1 MSLACLMG
9 NEKRAYFTADT
20 RECATVDG
28 QLYQMNDNAKKIFN
42 IDNKIIFISGY
53 SALCKEVIE
62 DFEVDTD
69 HSIERLQDIIKE
81 HGRSFETLYPNHVDI
96 LGAGYMDCTVVT
108 SVKIEDKYQ
117 NILYNFNSTN
127 NFELFEYP
135 ITKKDGYI
143 FATAGVLG
151 QEATDI
157 GNSLKEKLDPV
168 DVFKTIYNKLSCEAV
183 GGSFEMYEF
192 DNVRGVISHNTYKI
206 EDKKELLKYE
216 DYKPNNGHYILG
228 NKLQIS
234 DDRGT
239 LTIEGNLLTITD
251 DSKKTKV
258 QLGEY
263 TKGSFGLKL
272 YGPKGDVVLDEN
284 GIVQVDSIQVVDNV
298 DSSHGLKLK
307 FYVDDGMISIRKVML
322 NITLERFRAHSK
334 GALSKIIDLNTTRSE
349 RIDLTTTLERSF
361 ASKSTLPENVSG
373 NTETDG
379 TYISGVGGHNH
390 GIPDGTQL
398 LVSGGRTV
406 SWSTSGGH
414 RHPISLNSHSH
425 SFTVPAHSHDISMPE
440 HAHSISM
447 PSHSH
452 DIDYG
457 IYESSYATGV
467 RISIDG
473 VIRGGTYSSSENTVD
488 ITQWITTTGWHTIEL
503 TSTQLGRINAS
514 LYVKSFVG
522 F

>member
-1 MSLACLMG
+1 M
-9 NEKRAYFTADT
+9 NKEKVFITADT
-20 RECATVDG
+20 RESTTING
-28 QLYQMNDNAKKIFN
+28 NIYRMNDMAEKIFS

-53 SALCKEVIE
+53 SSLSREAIE
-62 DFEVDTD
+62 AFKLGTD
-69 HSIERLQDIIKE
+69 HSIEKLQSILIEK
-81 HGRSFETLYPNHVDI
+81 GKLFEDTYPEHVDSF
-96 LGAGYMDCTVVT
+96 GVGYMDCTVIA
-108 SVKIEDKYQ
+108 SLKKGNKYQ
-117 NILYNFNSTN
+117 NMLYNFNSTN
-127 NFELFEYP
+127 HFEVLEYP
-135 ITKKDGYI
+135 ITRNEGYV
-143 FATAGVLG
+143 FATAGILG
-151 QEATDI
+151 QEATSIANRVKDK
-157 GNSLKEKLDPV
+157 LKPV
-168 DVFKTIYNKLSCEAV
+168 EVFKAIYNKLSCEAV
-183 GGSFEMYEF
+183 GGNFHMYEF
-192 DNVRGVISHNTYKI
+192 DKVKGIISHNTYKI
-206 EDKKELLKYE
+206 EDSKDLLNFE
-216 DYKPNNGHYILG
+216 DYKQNEGHYILG
-228 NKLQIS
+228 NKLQIA
-234 DDRGT
+234 DDTGSF
-239 LTIEGNLLTITD
+239 TIEGNLLTIKD
-251 DSKKTKV
+251 QNKKTKV

-263 TKGSFGLKL
+263 TKGTYGLKL
-272 YGPKGDVVLDEN
+272 LSPMGDVVLDEN
-284 GIVQVDSIQVVDNV
+284 GIVQVDSIQLADNV
-298 DSSHGLKLK
+298 DSTHGLKLK

-390 GIPDGTQL
+390 GVVENTRLAIWGTGNT
-398 LVSGGRTV
+398 VSGYV
-406 SWSTSGGH
+406 PWVPSGGH